1 MLTTVASGRV
11 YDYSHCMGMYSTSGI
26 GFLVPMDFALGS
38 DDTIYVLNRGVDEI
52 TLRIS
57 KCTLNHEFIQDIGRF
72 GMADGQ
78 FVWPMAIDLDS
89 NENIYVSD
97 ENQHRITVMDKDG
110 QFLSKWGETGSEEGQ
125 LRGPA
130 GVAVDRES
138 NLYVVDSQNHRIQK
152 FTGAGQYLGGWG
164 SEGSAPGQFNK
175 PWGICLDTEGCVYVA
190 DWKNDRVQKFSAEGK
205 YLDQF
210 GESTD
215 GVGSLRRPTDV
226 AVDSDGDIYV
236 ADWGNHEVKT
246 YEPNGKF
253 IASLVGDAETPSPW
267 VQDYIDAN
275 PDVAKAR
282 RRTNM
287 EVEWRFNRPI
297 AVNLDANDR
306 IFVAEAV
313 RHRIQVYNKE
323 KDYAEAAI
331 NL

>member
-26 GFLVPMDFALGS
+26 GFLVPMDFVLGS
-38 DDTIYVLNRGVDEI
+38 NDSIYVLNRGVDEI

-57 KCTLNHEFIQDIGRF
+57 KCTLGHEFIGDIGRF
-72 GMADGQ
+72 GMGDGQ
-78 FVWPMAIDLDS
+78 FVWPVAIDLDS
-89 NENIYVSD
+89 DENLYVSD

-110 QFLSKWGETGSEEGQ
+110 QFLSKWGETGSDEGQ

-130 GVAVDRES
+130 GLAVDQD
-138 NLYVVDSQNHRIQK
+138 NNVYVVDSQNHRVQK
-152 FTGAGQYLGGWG
+152 FTGEGQFMGGWG
-164 SEGSAPGQFNK
+164 SEGSGPGQFSK
-175 PWGICLDTEGCVYVA
+175 PWGICLDNGGNVYVA
-190 DWKNDRVQKFSAEGK
+190 DWKNDRVQKFTADG
-205 YLDQF
+205 QF
-210 GESTD
+210 IGEFKETGD
-215 GVGSLRRPTDV
+215 GVGGLKRPTDV
-226 AVDSDGDIYV
+226 AVDSDGDVYV
-236 ADWGNHEVKT
+236 ADWGNHQVKT

-287 EVEWRFNRPI
+287 EVEWRFNRPV

-306 IFVAEAV
+306 IFVAESV

>member
-1 MLTTVASGRV
+1 MLTTVAAGRV
-11 YDYSHCMGMYSTSGI
+11 YDYSHCMGMYSTSGV

-38 DDTIYVLNRGVDEI
+38 NDNLYVLNRGVDEI

-57 KCTLNHEFIQDIGRF
+57 KCTLAHEFIADIGRF
-72 GMADGQ
+72 GMGDGQ
-78 FVWPMAIDLDS
+78 FVWPMAIALDS

-97 ENQHRITVMDKDG
+97 ENQHRITVLDKDG
-110 QFLSKWGETGSEEGQ
+110 QFLTKWGEAGSEEGQ
-125 LRGPA
+125 LRGPS
-130 GVAVDRES
+130 GLAVDGEG
-138 NLYVVDSQNHRIQK
+138 NVYVVDSQNHRVQK
-152 FTGAGQYLGGWG
+152 FTGDGQYLAGWG
-164 SEGSAPGQFNK
+164 SEGSDPGQFNK
-175 PWGICLDTEGCVYVA
+175 PWGLCLDGEGNVYVA
-190 DWKNDRVQKFSAEGK
+190 DWKNDRVQKFNSEGK
-205 YLDQF
+205 YLAEFKETD
-210 GESTD
+210 D
-215 GVGSLRRPTDV
+215 GVGTLNRPTDV
-226 AVDSDGDIYV
+226 AVDSDGDVYV
-236 ADWGNHEVKT
+236 ADWGNHQVKI

-287 EVEWRFNRPI
+287 ELEWRFNRPI
-297 AVNLDANDR
+297 AVNLDPRDR

-313 RHRIQVYNKE
+313 RHRIQIYNKE

>member
-38 DDTIYVLNRGVDEI
+38 NDTMYVLNRGVDEI

-57 KCTLNHEFIQDIGRF
+57 KCTLKHKFLADIGRF

-78 FVWPMAIDLDS
+78 FVWPIAIDLDS
-89 NENIYVSD
+89 DENIYVSD

-110 QFLSKWGETGSEEGQ
+110 QFLAKWGETGSDEGQ

-130 GVAVDRES
+130 GLAVDQDS
-138 NLYVVDSQNHRIQK
+138 NVYVVDSQNHRVQK
-152 FTGAGQYLGGWG
+152 FTKEGQYLGGWG
-164 SEGSAPGQFNK
+164 CEGSAVGQFSK
-175 PWGICLDTEGCVYVA
+175 PWGICIDSGSNVYVA
-190 DWKNDRVQKFSAEGK
+190 DWKNDRVQKFTAEG
-205 YLDQF
+205 QF
-210 GESTD
+210 LAEFKETAE
-215 GVGSLRRPTDV
+215 GVGELRRPTDV
-226 AVDSDGDIYV
+226 AVDSDGDVYV
-236 ADWGNHEVKT
+236 ADWGNHQVKI
-246 YEPNGKF
+246 YEPDGKF
-253 IASLVGDAETPSPW
+253 IAALVGDAETPSPW

-297 AVNLDANDR
+297 AVNLDASDR
-306 IFVAEAV
+306 IYVAEAV
-313 RHRIQVYNKE
+313 RHRIQVYSKE
-323 KDYAEAAI
+323 RDYAEAAI

>member
-26 GFLVPMDFALGS
+26 GFLVPMDFAIGS
-38 DDTIYVLNRGVDEI
+38 DDTMYVLNRGVDEI

-57 KCTLNHEFIQDIGRF
+57 KCTLNHQFIADIGRF

-78 FVWPMAIDLDS
+78 FVWPMALDLDS
-89 NENIYVSD
+89 GENIYVSD

-110 QFLSKWGETGSEEGQ
+110 QFVAKWGETGSDEGQ

-130 GVAVDRES
+130 GLAVDGQD
-138 NLYVVDSQNHRIQK
+138 NLYVVDSQNHRVQK
-152 FTGAGQYLGGWG
+152 FTKDGLYLGGWG
-164 SEGSAPGQFNK
+164 TEGTAPGQFNK
-175 PWGICLDTEGCVYVA
+175 PWGICVDSGGNVYVA
-190 DWKNDRVQKFSAEGK
+190 DWKNDRVQKFTADG
-205 YLDQF
+205 QF
-210 GESTD
+210 LVEFKETAD
-215 GVGSLRRPTDV
+215 GVGNLRRPTDV
-226 AVDSDGDIYV
+226 AVDSDGDVYV
-236 ADWGNHEVKT
+236 ADWGNHQVKI
-246 YEPNGKF
+246 YESNGKF

-297 AVNLDANDR
+297 AVNLDADDR
-306 IFVAEAV
+306 IYVAEAV
-313 RHRIQVYNKE
+313 RHRIQVYSKE
-323 KDYAEAAI
+323 RDYAEAAI